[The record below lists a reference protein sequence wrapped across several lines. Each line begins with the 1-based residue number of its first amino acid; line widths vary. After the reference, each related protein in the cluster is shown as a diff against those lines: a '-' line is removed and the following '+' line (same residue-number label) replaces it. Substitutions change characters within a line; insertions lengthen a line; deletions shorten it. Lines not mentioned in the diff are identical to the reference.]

1 MTAFDQDIVIV
12 GTVADW
18 PTVQANCAAAGYSL
32 SDGLPLSADGTAPA
46 THRGTATR
54 MTQAQAAMLAGE
66 PVTVSANPPTG
77 EHGEAHWDIVLGS
90 AGLSVVA
97 DAEPV

>member
-66 PVTVSANPPTG
+66 PVTVSVNPPTEERG
-77 EHGEAHWDIVLGS
+77 EEHFNLVLS
-90 AGLSVVA
+90 NMSLLPISDVTI
-97 DAEPV
+97 